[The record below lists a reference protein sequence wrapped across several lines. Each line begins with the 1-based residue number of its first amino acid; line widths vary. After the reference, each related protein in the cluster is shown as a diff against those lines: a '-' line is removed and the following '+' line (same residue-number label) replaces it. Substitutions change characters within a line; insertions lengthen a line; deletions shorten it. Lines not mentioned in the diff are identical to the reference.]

1 MNSTKLIGITVAS
14 AFAFGGG
21 VAVIGAVA
29 DDGSPAQLRS
39 PGGTSTQLV
48 SDDSTAKN
56 VYEGAKDSVAYISSA
71 TAQGQATGSGFV
83 VDESGLIV
91 TNEHVI
97 DGAQQVTVKIG
108 TEGKELPAE
117 IVGADASHD
126 LALLKVDADGLK
138 ALPLGDSSKV
148 EVGDNTYAI
157 GNPYGLD
164 HTLTTGVVSALNRT
178 LQAPDG
184 SELGGAIQTDAALNP
199 GNSGGPLL
207 DEDGQV
213 IGVNAQIAT
222 GGTEGGGNVGIG
234 FAIPTSTVKQF
245 VSQAKDGEFTPDQ
258 QQQQPTRTASSRIP
272 PSRPIRTA
280 SSSRIPT
287 ARSSRI
293 LRPAGRSVRPAGR
306 SVRPAGRPLR
316 PAGRPLSAGRS
327 VRPAAGVAVPV
338 LAVR

>member
-29 DDGSPAQLRS
+29 DDGSQMQLRS
-39 PGGTSTQLV
+39 PGSTSTQLV
-48 SDDSTAKN
+48 SADSTAKD
-56 VYEGAKDSVAYISSA
+56 VYDGAQDSVAFISST
-71 TAQGQATGSGFV
+71 TAEGQATGSGFV
-83 VDESGLIV
+83 VDDGGLIV

-108 TEGKELPAE
+108 TDGKEIPAE

-245 VSQAKDGEFTPDQ
+245 ISQAKDGEFTQDQ
-258 QQQQPTRTASSRIP
+258 QQQADPYGQQQQQDPYGQQVDPYGQQQDPYGQQQDPYGQQQDPYGQQQHDPYGQQVDPYQQADPYGQEQDSP
-272 PSRPIRTA
+272 Y
-280 SSSRIPT
+280 
-287 ARSSRI
+287 
-293 LRPAGRSVRPAGR
+293 VF
-306 SVRPAGRPLR
+306 
-316 PAGRPLSAGRS
+316 
-327 VRPAAGVAVPV
+327 
-338 LAVR
+338 

>member
-1 MNSTKLIGITVAS
+1 MNSTKLIGVTVAS

-48 SDDSTAKN
+48 SDDSTAKD
-56 VYEGAKDSVAYISSA
+56 VYEGAQDSVAFISST
-71 TAQGQATGSGFV
+71 TAEGQATGSGFV
-83 VDESGLIV
+83 VDDGGLIV

-97 DGAQQVTVKIG
+97 DGAEQVTVKIG
-108 TEGKELPAE
+108 TDGKEIPAE

-222 GGTEGGGNVGIG
+222 GGTQGGGNVGIG

-245 VSQAKDGEFTPDQ
+245 ISQAKDGEFAPDQ
-258 QQQQPTRTASSRIP
+258 QQA
-272 PSRPIRTA
+272 A
-280 SSSRIPT
+280 
-287 ARSSRI
+287 AAADRSLRAGAAAGSV
-293 LRPAGRSVRPAGR
+293 RPAGRPLRPGAGSVRPAGR
-306 SVRPAGRPLR
+306 SVRPAGRSLRPAAGPVR
-316 PAGRPLSAGRS
+316 PAGRPLPAGRS
-327 VRPAAGVAVPV
+327 VRSGAGLAVPV

>member
-108 TEGKELPAE
+108 TRGQGAPGRDRRRGRLPRPRAAEG
-117 IVGADASHD
+117 
-126 LALLKVDADGLK
+126 
-138 ALPLGDSSKV
+138 
-148 EVGDNTYAI
+148 
-157 GNPYGLD
+157 
-164 HTLTTGVVSALNRT
+164 R
-178 LQAPDG
+178 
-184 SELGGAIQTDAALNP
+184 
-199 GNSGGPLL
+199 
-207 DEDGQV
+207 
-213 IGVNAQIAT
+213 
-222 GGTEGGGNVGIG
+222 
-234 FAIPTSTVKQF
+234 
-245 VSQAKDGEFTPDQ
+245 
-258 QQQQPTRTASSRIP
+258 RR
-272 PSRPIRTA
+272 RPQ
-280 SSSRIPT
+280 
-287 ARSSRI
+287 
-293 LRPAGRSVRPAGR
+293 G
-306 SVRPAGRPLR
+306 
-316 PAGRPLSAGRS
+316 
-327 VRPAAGVAVPV
+327 PAA
-338 LAVR
+338 R

>member
-29 DDGSPAQLRS
+29 DDGSPTQLRS
-39 PGGTSTQLV
+39 PGGAGTQLV
-48 SDDSTAKN
+48 SDDSTAKD

-83 VDESGLIV
+83 VDAGGLVV

-97 DGAQQVTVKIG
+97 DGAQQVTVKVG
-108 TEGKELPAE
+108 TGGEELPAE

-138 ALPLGDSSKV
+138 ALPLGDSRGV

-164 HTLTTGVVSALNRT
+164 HTLTTGVVSALDRT

-184 SELGGAIQTDAALNP
+184 SELSGAIQTDAALNP

-245 VSQAKDGEFTPDQ
+245 VAQAEQGEFKGGEQ
-258 QQQQPTRTASSRIP
+258 QQSAPSQEQQQD
-272 PSRPIRTA
+272 PSQQQDPYGQADPYGQEQDPYGQQVDPYQQTDPYGQEQDSPYA
-280 SSSRIPT
+280 F
-287 ARSSRI
+287 
-293 LRPAGRSVRPAGR
+293 
-306 SVRPAGRPLR
+306 
-316 PAGRPLSAGRS
+316 
-327 VRPAAGVAVPV
+327 
-338 LAVR
+338 

>member
-21 VAVIGAVA
+21 VAIIGAVA
-29 DDGSPAQLRS
+29 DDGSPTQLRS
-39 PGGTSTQLV
+39 PGGAGTQLV
-48 SDDSTAKN
+48 SDDSTAKD
-56 VYEGAKDSVAYISSA
+56 VYEGAKDSVAYISSS

-83 VDESGLIV
+83 VDESGLVV

-97 DGAQQVTVKIG
+97 DGAQQVTVKVG
-108 TEGKELPAE
+108 TDGKELPAE

-138 ALPLGDSSKV
+138 ALPLGASKV

-164 HTLTTGVVSALNRT
+164 HTLTTGVVSALDRT

-245 VSQAKDGEFTPDQ
+245 VAQAEQGEFKGGEQ
-258 QQQQPTRTASSRIP
+258 QQSAPSQEQQQD
-272 PSRPIRTA
+272 PSQQQDPYGQADPYGQEQQDPYGQSDPYGQEQDPYGQQVDPYQQTDPYGQEQDSPYA
-280 SSSRIPT
+280 F
-287 ARSSRI
+287 
-293 LRPAGRSVRPAGR
+293 
-306 SVRPAGRPLR
+306 
-316 PAGRPLSAGRS
+316 
-327 VRPAAGVAVPV
+327 
-338 LAVR
+338 

>member
-108 TEGKELPAE
+108 TQGKELPAE

-245 VSQAKDGEFTPDQ
+245 VSQAKDGRVRP
-258 QQQQPTRTASSRIP
+258 ASSR
-272 PSRPIRTA
+272 A
-280 SSSRIPT
+280 
-287 ARSSRI
+287 AAA
-293 LRPAGRSVRPAGR
+293 AG
-306 SVRPAGRPLR
+306 
-316 PAGRPLSAGRS
+316 AGRS
-327 VRPAAGVAVPV
+327 VRPAAGSLRPAGGPV
-338 LAVR
+338 RPAAAGSLRPAGRPVRPATASRDPYGQQADPYGQQVDPYQQADPYGQQQDSPYLF

>member
-1 MNSTKLIGITVAS
+1 MNSTKLIGVTVAS

-48 SDDSTAKN
+48 SDDSTAKD
-56 VYEGAKDSVAYISSA
+56 VYEGAQDSVAFISST
-71 TAQGQATGSGFV
+71 TAEGQATGSGFV

-91 TNEHVI
+91 TNEHVF
-97 DGAQQVTVKIG
+97 DGARQVTVKIG
-108 TEGKELPAE
+108 TDGKEIPAE

-222 GGTEGGGNVGIG
+222 GGTQGGGNVGIG

-245 VSQAKDGEFTPDQ
+245 ISQAKDGEFAPDQ
-258 QQQQPTRTASSRIP
+258 QQQQQQTDPYGQEQQQDPYGQQADP
-272 PSRPIRTA
+272 YGQEQDPYGQQVDPYGQQA
-280 SSSRIPT
+280 DPYGQQQDPYGQQVDPYQQ
-287 ARSSRI
+287 ADPHGQEQD
-293 LRPAGRSVRPAGR
+293 LPY
-306 SVRPAGRPLR
+306 LF
-316 PAGRPLSAGRS
+316 
-327 VRPAAGVAVPV
+327 
-338 LAVR
+338 